1 MVKQLS
7 GRNLSSTK
15 QGGSQR
21 NLLTKQ
27 GSSQRSLVKQN
38 SGRDLGA
45 LARQASGRNLHS
57 PTPPEAPLRRSL
69 HDSKHRIAREVLGG
83 SNHGGVGGAP
93 NTKRGLFR
101 HNSSSALMGNK
112 NNRRTQLQLDDC
124 NLGYLF
130 DGPTTTTDN
139 NSFPH
144 VRSMAL

>member
-7 GRNLSSTK
+7 GRNLSK

-27 GSSQRSLVKQN
+27 GSSSQRTSSLVKQN

-45 LARQASGRNLHS
+45 LARQASGRNLMSHS
-57 PTPPEAPLRRSL
+57 PTPPDAPLRRSL
-69 HDSKHRIAREVLGG
+69 HESKHRIITLGG
-83 SNHGGVGGAP
+83 SNHGSGGAP
-93 NTKRGLFR
+93 NNTKRGLFR
-101 HNSSSALMGNK
+101 HNSSSALMGNN

-130 DGPTTTTDN
+130 DGPTDNN

-144 VRSMAL
+144 VSSMAL